1 MTHITVAP
9 ASPESWP
16 DVEHALTGG
25 GDGASCWC
33 QWFRMSSREFDASS
47 REDRRSHLREEVEL
61 GDRPPG
67 LLAHVDG
74 EAAGWCRVGPRG
86 DQPRLVRSRIVRV
99 AGGQPLDDSGVWAV
113 TCFVVRREFRGQGVA
128 RLLAQEAVAFAR
140 ARGASRLEA
149 YPVDVE
155 AREARGT
162 RTGSN
167 ELYHGDIGI
176 FRSAGFTLTARPT
189 PTRAVMTL
197 DLRDS

>member
-1 MTHITVAP
+1 M
-9 ASPESWP
+9 
-16 DVEHALTGG
+16 
-25 GDGASCWC
+25 
-33 QWFRMSSREFDASS
+33 
-47 REDRRSHLREEVEL
+47 
-61 GDRPPG
+61 
-67 LLAHVDG
+67 
-74 EAAGWCRVGPRG
+74 
-86 DQPRLVRSRIVRV
+86 
-99 AGGQPLDDSGVWAV
+99 